1 MVQKTAVGTLIKAK
15 TTNRCL
21 FLMRNGK
28 SFGGQFALVGG
39 KVRSKENGLSALA
52 REIDEELGVI
62 PSIIKI
68 VPMSDFVS
76 EDNKFRYFS
85 MLIVVEDEFVPRL
98 NDESSGYAWVS
109 LRNLP
114 RPMHP
119 RVRKLFEQE
128 AVVQSI
134 ERFK

>member
-1 MVQKTAVGTLIKAK
+1 MVQKTAIGTLIKAK

-39 KVRSKENGLSALA
+39 KVRAKENGLSALA
-52 REIDEELGVI
+52 REMEEELGII
-62 PSIIKI
+62 PTVVKI
-68 VPMSDFVS
+68 VPMGDFVS
-76 EDNKFRYFS
+76 DDNNFRYFS
-85 MLIVVEDEFVPRL
+85 MLIVVEDEFVPKL
-98 NDESSGYAWVS
+98 NDESCGYAWVS
-109 LRNLP
+109 LRHLP

-119 RVRKLFEQE
+119 RVRKLFEQD
-128 AVVQSI
+128 AVIESI